1 MCSNLLATRILI
13 LSRVLV
19 IPCEDTVHYL
29 QSKLSLSQFYTNYS
43 IMAMS
48 TIETGPKLNWT
59 RDNQMYE
66 RYRVWKKKVE
76 FIFCSALADS
86 TPKQLVSYLKYWMAD
101 QGIPL
106 IEKWESTG
114 KLDYSNAEETPA
126 TEGGRRRILLSGYKV
141 QTYWDL
147 LDEEFKPKGNKLLS
161 IIELWTR
168 SKQGDKPLNQWLTQ
182 VYNLVNICKY
192 PEDSTDRIIRDVLI
206 VGCNSNHARDKI
218 IQQGEAVT
226 LNQVIEILQAEE
238 SAYST
243 MKQIQ
248 DCEEKPPASIY
259 YQAYDSRSKKSKN
272 PSNEQNSSSSSPT
285 GSKRKCFRCGEPFS
299 RQHMKECRAQN
310 VTCNG
315 CGIKGHLKKCCK
327 KSGNFPKDSS
337 NQQNNQSPSTG
348 SSRMNFASTLP
359 QTEAEFFDEKGLL
372 KHYNPQVP
380 QQHTGSMFILKKVQD
395 PNNAILLSE
404 DGVEIQHNTSTS
416 VSDPDP
422 APILSPDFPFQEF
435 PLREVVNQSQIDY
448 YSISDTSDPREN
460 SNSSRK
466 AAKSTDLPLKSC
478 LANRSHK
485 ELREIKGSAIS
496 TAPTQSSR
504 DFNTISISDN
514 CATRK
519 SIPGITPRIMTDNP
533 SITTTSPVETGV
545 TAIQAEIPEE
555 IQVHSSNY
563 RSVIPTDTQAL
574 TALQN
579 LISDDFQAKNT
590 HSTQRKGEETP
601 DTRPDIQ
608 DKAFQLIQKIH
619 NQLQQVQWDLQRLHS
634 LHKYEN

>member
-1 MCSNLLATRILI
+1 
-13 LSRVLV
+13 
-19 IPCEDTVHYL
+19 
-29 QSKLSLSQFYTNYS
+29 
-43 IMAMS
+43 MS
-48 TIETGPKLNWT
+48 TLETGPKLNWT

-86 TPKQLVSYLKYWMAD
+86 TPKQLVSYLKYWMGD

-114 KLDYSNAEETPA
+114 KLDYSSEEEDT
-126 TEGGRRRILLSGYKV
+126 LSSGYRV

-192 PEDSTDRIIRDVLI
+192 PENSTDRIIRDVLI
-206 VGCNSNHARDKI
+206 VGCNSNHARDRI
-218 IQQGEAVT
+218 IRQGEAVT
-226 LNQVIEILQAEE
+226 LNQVLEILQTEE
-238 SAYST
+238 STHST
-243 MKQIQ
+243 MQQIQ
-248 DCEEKPPASIY
+248 GYQKKPTGSIY
-259 YQAYDSRSKKSKN
+259 YQAYDSRSKKSKV
-272 PSNEQNSSSSSPT
+272 SNEQNSSSSSPTGST

-299 RQHMKECRAQN
+299 RQHLKECRAQN

-337 NQQNNQSPSTG
+337 NRQNQSSPSTDTG
-348 SSRMNFASTLP
+348 RMNFASTALP

-372 KHYNPQVP
+372 KEYNPQ
-380 QQHTGSMFILKKVQD
+380 QQQYQHTGSMYVLKKFQGNPSD
-395 PNNAILLSE
+395 DILFS
-404 DGVEIQHNTSTS
+404 DNGVEIQHNTPTS

-435 PLREVVNQSQIDY
+435 PLTEVVNQSQIDS
-448 YSISDTSDPREN
+448 YSISDTLVSREC
-460 SNSSRK
+460 SNSTKK
-466 AAKSTDLPLKSC
+466 APLSTDFSLKSVQNC
-478 LANRSHK
+478 SSDEETAFFRDLTV
-485 ELREIKGSAIS
+485 S
-496 TAPTQSSR
+496 TAPTQSLR
-504 DFNTISISDN
+504 DSNTIFTPDNSD
-514 CATRK
+514 TRK
-519 SIPGITPRIMTDNP
+519 SNPGITTG
-533 SITTTSPVETGV
+533 ITTDAPSTPTTFSEETDV
-545 TAIQAEIPEE
+545 TAIHAEIPEE
-555 IQVHSSNY
+555 LQMHTSSSRY
-563 RSVIPTDTQAL
+563 VIPTDTQAL

-579 LISDDFQAKNT
+579 LLSDDFQAKNT

-601 DTRPDIQ
+601 DTRSELQ
-608 DKAFQLIQKIH
+608 NETFQLIQKIH
-619 NQLQQVQWDLQRLHS
+619 NQLQAVQWDLQRLHS
-634 LHKYEN
+634 LHKYKN